1 MIADGTLLLSRGEV
15 DRLLNIPA
23 CIDAVENVFRLQ
35 GEGKVPAPGILA
47 VKTAQGGLHVKAGLL
62 PGAKSYI
69 VAKLNSNFPGNR
81 AEYDLPT
88 IQGLVVLYDGENGR
102 PLAVLD
108 SIDITIK
115 RTAAASAVAAKYLA
129 RPGSSVAT
137 LCGCGQQ
144 AAAQLRALCAV
155 LPLRKIYVFDLDP
168 SAAQN
173 FAMNL
178 SDELQLEI
186 ESVRDLGP
194 ALQKS
199 DVCVTCTSAN
209 KFFVRKEDVAP
220 GTFIAAVGADDTHKQ
235 EIDPALMAS
244 AKVVADSLEQSCS
257 IGDTHH
263 AIDQG
268 LMRKEDVYAEL
279 SEIVAGRKPGRTS
292 DDEIIVFDSTG
303 IAIEDAI
310 AAVAVYEKAMRAGH
324 GARFDFAACP
334 G

>member
-1 MIADGTLLLSRGEV
+1 MTAEGTLLLSRGEV
-15 DRLLNIPA
+15 ERLLSIPV
-23 CIDAVENVFRLQ
+23 CIDAVESVFRLQ
-35 GEGKVPAPGILA
+35 GEGRIPAPGILA

-88 IQGLVVLYDGENGR
+88 IQGLIVLYDGENGR

-129 RPGSSVAT
+129 RPSSSVAT

-155 LPLRKIYVFDLDP
+155 LPLRKICVFDLDP

-173 FAMNL
+173 FAIKL
-178 SDELQLEI
+178 SDELHLEI
-186 ESVRDLGP
+186 EPVRDPGP

-199 DVCVTCTSAN
+199 DICVTCTTAT
-209 KFFVRKEDVAP
+209 KFFIRKEDIVP

-244 AKVVADSLEQSCS
+244 AKVVADSLEQSCT

-279 SEIVAGRKPGRTS
+279 SEIVAGLKPGRIR
-292 DDEIIVFDSTG
+292 DDEITIFDSTG
-303 IAIEDAI
+303 VATEDAV
-310 AAVAVYEKAMRAGH
+310 AAVAVYESAK
-324 GARFDFAACP
+324 GASDATHFDFAA
-334 G
+334 

>member
-1 MIADGTLLLSRGEV
+1 MIANGALLLSRGEV
-15 DRLLNIPA
+15 ERLLSISV
-23 CIDAVENVFRLQ
+23 CIDAVEKIFRLL

-47 VKTAQGGLHVKAGLL
+47 VKTAHGGLHAKAGLL
-62 PGAKSYI
+62 PGEKSYI

-81 AEYDLPT
+81 AEYHLPT
-88 IQGLVVLYDGENGR
+88 IQGLVVLYDGDNGR

-155 LPLRKIYVFDLDP
+155 LPLRKIHVFDLDR
-168 SAAQN
+168 SAAEN
-173 FAMNL
+173 FAIKL
-178 SDELQLEI
+178 SDELHLEI
-186 ESVRDLGP
+186 EPVRDLGP
-194 ALQKS
+194 ALQES
-199 DVCVTCTSAN
+199 DVCITCTTAT
-209 KFFVRKEDVAP
+209 KFFVRKEDVIP

-244 AKVVADSLEQSCS
+244 AKVVADSLEQSCT

-303 IAIEDAI
+303 VAIEDAV
-310 AAVAVYEKAMRAGH
+310 AAVAVYEKARGDQTAR
-324 GARFDFAACP
+324 RFDFAA
-334 G
+334 

>member
-1 MIADGTLLLSRGEV
+1 MFADGTLLLSRGEV
-15 DRLLNIPA
+15 ERLLSIPV
-23 CIDAVENVFRLQ
+23 CIDAVEKIFRLQ

-47 VKTAQGGLHVKAGLL
+47 VKTAHGGLHVKAGML
-62 PGAKSYI
+62 PGEKNYI
-69 VAKLNSNFPGNR
+69 VAKLNSNFPENR
-81 AEYDLPT
+81 HLRDLPT
-88 IQGLVVLYDGENGR
+88 IQGLVVLYDGDNGR

-115 RTAAASAVAAKYLA
+115 RTAAASAVAARHLA

-144 AAAQLRALCAV
+144 SAAQLRALCSV
-155 LPLRKIYVFDLDP
+155 LPFRKIYVFDLDP

-178 SDELQLEI
+178 SNELQLEI
-186 ESVRDLGP
+186 EPVRDLGP

-199 DVCVTCTSAN
+199 DVCITCTTAT

-220 GTFIAAVGADDTHKQ
+220 GTFIAAVGADDSHKQ

-244 AKVVADSLEQSCS
+244 SKVVADSLEQCCT

-263 AIDQG
+263 AIELG
-268 LMRKEDVYAEL
+268 LMRKENIYAEL
-279 SEIVAGRKPGRTS
+279 CEVVADLKPGRTA

-303 IAIEDAI
+303 VAIEDAV
-310 AAVAVYEKAMRAGH
+310 AAVAVYEKANADKTAH
-324 GARFDFAACP
+324 RFQFAA
-334 G
+334 